1 MAQTP
6 SHITPPDTPCSH
18 VSAREA
24 TYLLAL
30 QELQR
35 RTPEPT
41 QVALA
46 RAVKVSAPTALEM
59 VKRLRSLGLVEPDKM
74 VLTHEGTSAA
84 LLLASRRHAASVLT
98 REMLGLDEAAAEVEV
113 ERLAPSLS
121 AEVAR
126 RLLAKEKQ

>member
-1 MAQTP
+1 MAQTG
-6 SHITPPDTPCSH
+6 SKITPPQTPCSH

-35 RTPEPT
+35 ETPEPT

-46 RAVKVSAPTALEM
+46 RAVGVSAPTALEM
-59 VKRLRSLGLVEPDKM
+59 IKRLRALGLVEPDKLM
-74 VLTHEGTSAA
+74 LTIDGISAA

-98 REMLGLDEAAAEVEV
+98 RDVLGLDAEAAEIEVD
-113 ERLAPSLS
+113 RLAPSLS

-126 RLLAKEKQ
+126 RLLAKDKP

>member
-6 SHITPPDTPCSH
+6 SKITPPQTPCSH

-35 RTPEPT
+35 QTPEPT

-59 VKRLRSLGLVEPDKM
+59 VKRLRALGLVEPDKL
-74 VLTHEGTSAA
+74 VLTIDGTSAA

-98 REMLGLDEAAAEVEV
+98 RDLGLDAEASEIEVD
-113 ERLAPSLS
+113 RLAPSLS

-126 RLLAKEKQ
+126 RLLAKDKP